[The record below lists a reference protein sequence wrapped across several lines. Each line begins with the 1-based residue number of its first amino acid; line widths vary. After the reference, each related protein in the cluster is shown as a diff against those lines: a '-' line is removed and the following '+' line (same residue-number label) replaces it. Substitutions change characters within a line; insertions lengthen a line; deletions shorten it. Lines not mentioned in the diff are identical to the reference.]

1 VRFFVGGGTRNEVFE
16 EYLQL
21 LIPKLSRK
29 YKNKKLV
36 IVLDN
41 LAAHKSSL
49 IVKVMKKFPN
59 AKLLLIPSRTP

>member
-1 VRFFVGGGTRNEVFE
+1 MRFFVGGGTRNEVFE
-16 EYLQL
+16 EYLKL

-49 IVKVMKKFPN
+49 IVKVMKKFPT

>member
-1 VRFFVGGGTRNEVFE
+1 MRFFVGGGTRNEVFE